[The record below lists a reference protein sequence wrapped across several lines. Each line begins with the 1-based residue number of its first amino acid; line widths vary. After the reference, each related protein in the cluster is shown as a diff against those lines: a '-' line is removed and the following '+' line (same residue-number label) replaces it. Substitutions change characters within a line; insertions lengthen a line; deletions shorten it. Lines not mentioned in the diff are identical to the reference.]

1 MKIEINSEEKIL
13 IDCLHSI
20 NEDGIYW
27 FEYVLDDFGRGWMQ
41 LCFQYTDACYYNR
54 TLKINYD
61 DSSLCFSAA
70 RLDSYYNYED
80 FTLKEC
86 RY

>member
-41 LCFQYTDACYYNR
+41 LCFQYTDACYY
-54 TLKINYD
+54 K
-61 DSSLCFSAA
+61 
-70 RLDSYYNYED
+70 
-80 FTLKEC
+80 
-86 RY
+86 